1 MNMKVFYNQEVSKFV
16 RALNKNDWA
25 VLWRTRKLFEYY
37 GFQIGPKYIK
47 KIGKNLWELRAGKI
61 RLYLSIKDGTA
72 YGVHIIYKKS
82 QKLPQKDLK
91 LAIKR
96 SKQIWKK

>member
-1 MNMKVFYNQEVSKFV
+1 MTMKVFYNEEVAGFV
-16 RALNKNDWA
+16 HKLNEDDWA
-25 VLWRTRKLFEYY
+25 VLKRTRKLFEYY

-61 RLYLSIKDGTA
+61 RLFLSIKDGTA

-96 SKQIWKK
+96 SQQV

>member
-1 MNMKVFYNQEVSKFV
+1 MKVFYNEEVAGFV
-16 RALNKNDWA
+16 HKLNEDDWA
-25 VLWRTRKLFEYY
+25 VLKRTRKLFEYY

-47 KIGKNLWELRAGKI
+47 KIGKNLWGLRAGKI
-61 RLYLSIKDGTA
+61 RLFLSIKDGTA

-96 SKQIWKK
+96 SKQI